1 MLLKGQK
8 KSHIQKQRRTRKIKP
23 PNNEPRRIPKTITEE
38 KQEKTNKA
46 TWKPTRV
53 SKTRTK
59 EKQEKTNKVT
69 RKPTRILVSAAEF
82 VLFKAA
88 FLRLIHGMVSQL
100 ISKLF

>member
-53 SKTRTK
+53 SRTRTK

-69 RKPTRILVSAAEF
+69 RTPTRVP
-82 VLFKAA
+82 
-88 FLRLIHGMVSQL
+88 
-100 ISKLF
+100 